1 MATIQPYTLNPS
13 SSFRYTFAVVSS
25 KGGVGKSTITSLL
38 AVSLAKCGF
47 RVGILDADILGP
59 SIPGMFGI
67 NDGLYSENGLIVPYV
82 TPLNIAIVSSQM
94 LLKDNDEPMV
104 YRAPIVLDLIRQL
117 YEDTA
122 WGERDI
128 LLIDMP
134 PGTGDTAMTVFQQIP
149 MHGAWMV
156 TTPQE
161 RVRQIVAKGINMLKL
176 VKIPLLGLIE
186 NQHHYICDVC
196 GTSHVLYKSDHVE
209 VYLDHYQTKHV
220 LSLPLDSQL
229 PFILDNGKIESFTL
243 ALVEQF
249 VQALAKELRL

>member
-1 MATIQPYTLNPS
+1 MANFQPYKLNVS
-13 SSFRYTFAVVSS
+13 SAFRYTFAVVSS

-38 AVSLAKCGF
+38 AVALARCGF

-67 NDGLYSENGLIVPYV
+67 NDGLYSENGLIIPYT

-94 LLKDNDEPMV
+94 LLKEADEPMV

-122 WGERDI
+122 WGQRDI

-149 MHGAWMV
+149 MNGAWMV

-161 RVRQIVAKGINMLKL
+161 RVRQIVGKGMNMLKL

-186 NQHHYICDVC
+186 NQHHFDCHVC
-196 GTSHVLYKSDHVE
+196 GTSHMLYKSDDVQA
-209 VYLDHYQTKHV
+209 YLDHYQTKHV

-229 PFILDNGKIESFTL
+229 PFILDNGKIESFKL
-243 ALVEQF
+243 APIEHFIQVLV
-249 VQALAKELRL
+249 KELNL

>member
-1 MATIQPYTLNPS
+1 MATIQPYTLNAS

-38 AVSLAKCGF
+38 AVALAKLGY

-67 NDGLYSENGLIVPYV
+67 EDSLYSEDGLIVPYV
-82 TPLNIAIVSSQM
+82 TPLNIAVISSQM
-94 LLKDNDEPMV
+94 LLKDADEPMV

-122 WGERDI
+122 WGQRDI

-134 PGTGDTAMTVFQQIP
+134 PGTGDTAMTVFQHIP
-149 MHGAWMV
+149 MNGAWMV

-161 RVRQIVAKGINMLKL
+161 RVRQIVAKGMNMLKL

-186 NQHHYICDVC
+186 NQHHYICHVC
-196 GTSHVLYKSDHVE
+196 GTSHALYKSDHIDA
-209 VYLDHYQTKHV
+209 YLDRYQTKHV
-220 LSLPLDSQL
+220 VSLPLDSQL

-243 ALVEQF
+243 APIEHF
-249 VQALAKELRL
+249 VQSLVKELNL